1 MTNDLLNQIIE
12 TKKEL
17 KKIPIIANVDFG
29 HSDPKI
35 TFPIGGSAVVK
46 AFQNNVQLRILEH

>member
-1 MTNDLLNQIIE
+1 MTNDLLKEIID

-17 KKIPIIANVDFG
+17 KNIPVVANVDFG

-35 TFPIGGSAVVK
+35 TFPIGGLAMIR
-46 AFQNNVQLRILEH
+46 AFSNSVQIQIQEH